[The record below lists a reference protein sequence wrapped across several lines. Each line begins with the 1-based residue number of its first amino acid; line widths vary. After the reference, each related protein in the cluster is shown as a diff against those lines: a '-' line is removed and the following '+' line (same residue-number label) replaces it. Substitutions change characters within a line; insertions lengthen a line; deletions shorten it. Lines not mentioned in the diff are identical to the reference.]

1 MIHISRGVRIR
12 LPFSTLIIATTMA
25 AFRRLASIVNRLN
38 VWSAPRNEL
47 LGAQTTTGGRTQRC
61 LAVGV
66 CLATGGAVAFYFYN
80 DTYSQRCRKR
90 MGYNFSGRDLLP
102 VLSAVEAQQKVQDSI
117 LHYVLWQDS
126 LWKNATQRVLLSP
139 KSIRVLTEYKLAV
152 EGILSWMCY
161 SLSGWAWSENSWSA
175 APISMCFSNM
185 FFFWNVVWKP
195 QTHD

>member
-1 MIHISRGVRIR
+1 MEHQIHLFWWLVQSRTSIRAAASQTPVNRSENMIHISRGVRIR
-12 LPFSTLIIATTMA
+12 LPFNTLVIATTMA

-66 CLATGGAVAFYFYN
+66 CLAAGGAVAFYFYN

-102 VLSAVEAQQKVQDSI
+102 VLSAVEAQQKVQASI

-126 LWKNATQRVLLSP
+126 LWKMPRS
-139 KSIRVLTEYKLAV
+139 EYSCPRKV
-152 EGILSWMCY
+152 FVCWQNTN
-161 SLSGWAWSENSWSA
+161 SLSKAFCHGCVIA
-175 APISMCFSNM
+175 
-185 FFFWNVVWKP
+185 
-195 QTHD
+195 